1 MNMATEKMESSSQ
14 QTQTITLLLQSW
26 QQGEVEALNQLMPLV
41 YQELR
46 QIAHRYMQQERP
58 GHLWQTTALI
68 NEAWLKLVESPH
80 RTYQD
85 RLHFLAVAARVM
97 RHLLVDFARQQNV
110 QKRGSGIMPIALTD
124 TDAATVTTSFLE
136 VLALHEALERLTQ
149 FDHRKSQ
156 IVELR
161 FFGGLSTME
170 IAQVLGVAEIT
181 IKREWLKTKA
191 WLYCELKSE
200 SPSLPKGQQPA
211 LQVY

>member
-1 MNMATEKMESSSQ
+1 MATENIESSSH
-14 QTQTITLLLQSW
+14 QTQTITLLLQEW
-26 QQGEVEALNQLMPLV
+26 QQGDAEAWHQLMPLV

-46 QIAHRYMQQERP
+46 QIAHRYMRQERP
-58 GHLWQTTALI
+58 GHLWQTTALV
-68 NEAWLKLVESPH
+68 NEAWLKLAESPQ

-110 QKRGSGIMPIALTD
+110 QKRGNGIVPIALTE
-124 TDAATVTTSFLE
+124 TNTATTTTSFLE

-149 FDHRKSQ
+149 FDPRKGQ

-161 FFGGLSTME
+161 FFGGLSMLE

-191 WLYCELKSE
+191 WLYRELKGA
-200 SPSLPKGQQPA
+200 PLNQPQDDLSA
-211 LQVY
+211 LQAC